1 MNGTLIGLN
10 RWEYEAHRKGD
21 CKLHNADGAER
32 NRNDGSGFQSTV
44 FDNDRMFD
52 SCCKRRMSPHKGW
65 NPQLRRCRRNIR
77 ANASIHTIA
86 KGEKTCEETTSTL
99 ES

>member
-52 SCCKRRMSPHKGW
+52 SCGK
-65 NPQLRRCRRNIR
+65 
-77 ANASIHTIA
+77 
-86 KGEKTCEETTSTL
+86 
-99 ES
+99 

>member
-1 MNGTLIGLN
+1 LIGLN

-32 NRNDGSGFQSTV
+32 NRNDGNGFLSTV
-44 FDNDRMFD
+44 FYIV
-52 SCCKRRMSPHKGW
+52 RMS
-65 NPQLRRCRRNIR
+65 
-77 ANASIHTIA
+77 
-86 KGEKTCEETTSTL
+86 